1 MPRAIKKTKTA
12 ADTARIGAIE
22 PEPLAKDL
30 AEIESPPS
38 DDQDRSKVAF
48 PANLPVLPIR
58 DQVYFPHMMFPLLVG
73 REKGVR
79 ALEDAAA
86 LDRRIV
92 IVAQRDIHVEDP
104 GPEDLYGVGIVV
116 EIMQV
121 LRVPDGTV
129 RVMLE
134 GLERC
139 RIVKMTQTE
148 PFYRAQ
154 VVAIRG
160 KGRKDLATEALM
172 RTVIAQFEHVVSVS
186 KTIQPEALI
195 NVVNTEEP
203 GRLADVITPYLRQ
216 MRVNAQQEIL
226 ETADVGKRLN
236 KLAIFLKKEAD
247 ILELQKNIR
256 SRVEKEMGETQREF
270 FLREQL
276 KVIQHELGERG
287 EEAGEIESYRAK
299 IAESGMP
306 ESAAERANRE
316 VMRLERMPFAAPEGS
331 VIRNY
336 LDWLTA
342 LPWSVTTPDDIDIV
356 EAGRVLDEDHHGLE
370 KAKERILEFL
380 SVRKL
385 TGTTRGP
392 ILCFVGPP
400 GVGKTSIGKSIARAL
415 GRKFIRV
422 SLGGVRDEAEI
433 RGHRRTYIGAMPGRI
448 LQGIRTAGS
457 RNPVFI
463 LDEVDKLGM
472 DFRGDP
478 SSALLEALDPEQN
491 REFSDH
497 YLEAPFDLSDVLFIT
512 TANLLDPIP
521 AALRDR
527 MEVIPFASY
536 TEHEKLIIARR
547 FLVPRQTKDHGLEEK
562 HLSFTDDGLLTLI
575 REYTRESG
583 VRNLNREI
591 ASLCRKVAKNVA
603 SGTDGHVEISAA
615 SLPDYL
621 GKRRYH
627 YGVMEEQDEIAAAT
641 GLVYTESGGDI
652 VTIEVSLLKAHEG
665 RIQLTGQLG
674 DVMKESAQAAFSFV
688 RSRTAELGIA
698 ENFYR
703 NLDVHVHVPAG
714 GVPKDGPS
722 AGITIAC
729 AIASALTRRPIR
741 KEVAMTGEIT
751 LRGRV
756 LPVGGIKEKVLA
768 AHRAGIRTVLLPA
781 ENEKDLEELPD
792 NVRRE
797 MCFRLVRHMDQVLEM
812 ALLGREPDEAAA
824 DAELNP
830 RSQPPHGKKRK

>member
-1 MPRAIKKTKTA
+1 VGDEQA
-12 ADTARIGAIE
+12 ANP
-22 PEPLAKDL
+22 PEP
-30 AEIESPPS
+30 
-38 DDQDRSKVAF
+38 DQAPTNGAGRSKVAF

-79 ALEDAAA
+79 ALEEASSQ
-86 LDRRIV
+86 DRRIV
-92 IVAQRDIHVEDP
+92 VVAQRDIQVEDP
-104 GPEDLYGVGIVV
+104 GPEELFGVGIVV
-116 EIMQV
+116 DILQM

-139 RIVKMTQTE
+139 RISAMEQTE
-148 PFYRAQ
+148 PYYRAQ
-154 VVAIRG
+154 VTAIRP

-172 RTVIAQFEHVVSVS
+172 RTVISQFEHVVSVS
-186 KTIQPEALI
+186 KTIQPDALI
-195 NVVNTEEP
+195 NVVNTDEP

-216 MRVNAQQEIL
+216 MRVEAQQEVL
-226 ETADVGKRLN
+226 ETADVAKRLE
-236 KLAIFLKKEAD
+236 KLAVFLKKEAD
-247 ILELQKNIR
+247 ILELQKTIR

-270 FLREQL
+270 FLREQI
-276 KVIQHELGERG
+276 KVIQQELGERG
-287 EEAGEIESYRAK
+287 EDASEIEGYRAK
-299 IAESGMP
+299 IAESRMP

-316 VMRLERMPFAAPEGS
+316 VARLERMPFAAPEGA

-336 LDWLTA
+336 LDWLTS
-342 LPWSVTTPDDIDIV
+342 LPWSETTPDDIDIV

-370 KAKERILEFL
+370 KAKQRILEFL
-380 SVRKL
+380 AVRKL
-385 TGTTRGP
+385 TGTIRGP

-448 LQGIRTAGS
+448 IQGIRTARS

-463 LDEVDKLGM
+463 LDEVDKLGV

-497 YLEAPFDLSDVLFIT
+497 YLEAPFDLSDVMFIT

-521 AALRDR
+521 GALRDR

-536 TEHEKLIIARR
+536 TEQEKLAIATR
-547 FLVPRQTKDHGLEEK
+547 FLIPRQTQDHGLEPGQ
-562 HLSFTDDGLLTLI
+562 LTITDQGVLRLM
-575 REYTRESG
+575 REYTREAG
-583 VRNLNREI
+583 VRSLNREI
-591 ASLCRKVAKNVA
+591 ASLCRKVAKDVA
-603 SGTDGHVEISAA
+603 SGCTERVAIDADDLQEF
-615 SLPDYL
+615 L

-641 GLVYTESGGDI
+641 GMVFTEAGGDI
-652 VTIEVSLLKAHEG
+652 VTIEVSLLRATAG

-688 RSRTAELGIA
+688 RARTAQLGI
-698 ENFYR
+698 EESFYR
-703 NLDVHVHVPAG
+703 KLDVHVHVPAG

-722 AGITIAC
+722 AGITIAT
-729 AIASALTRRPIR
+729 AIASAVTRRPVR
-741 KEVAMTGEIT
+741 KDVAMTGEIT

-756 LPVGGIKEKVLA
+756 LPVGGVKEKVLA
-768 AHRAGIRTVLLPA
+768 AHRAGIRTVLLPR
-781 ENEKDLEELPD
+781 ENEKDIEELPE

-797 MCFRLVRHMDQVLEM
+797 MCFRLVSHMDEVLDL
-812 ALLGREPDEAAA
+812 ALVQDGPGVGGQEPE
-824 DAELNP
+824 N
-830 RSQPPHGKKRK
+830 